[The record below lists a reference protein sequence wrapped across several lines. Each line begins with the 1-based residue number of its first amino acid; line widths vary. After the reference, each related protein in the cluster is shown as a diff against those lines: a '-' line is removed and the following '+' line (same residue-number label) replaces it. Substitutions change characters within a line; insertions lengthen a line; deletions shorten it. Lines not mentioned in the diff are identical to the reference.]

1 MTRLRLIIYGIV
13 LLVLIGMGLY
23 IKSLHSK
30 IADLDSY
37 KSLYET
43 ANKENKIFKS
53 KDSTW
58 RNRTEVATVTKSELD
73 HVKELQ
79 NLHKEFEG
87 IKRSLKNLENYQ
99 EVSSSTTIYKTVK
112 LKDTTI
118 YTKNNVAVEGKV
130 FEYKDKWES
139 ISGTI
144 VSDSIQWNIA
154 HKDSLKVVQYW
165 DRSWFLGKKK
175 YFTEIKSG
183 NPNTIV
189 DYQRSI
195 KATRKKGLF

>member
-1 MTRLRLIIYGIV
+1 MTRLRLIIYGII
-13 LLVLIGMGLY
+13 LLLFIGMGVY
-23 IKSLHSK
+23 IKILHGK
-30 IADLDSY
+30 VADLDSY

-43 ANKENKIFKS
+43 ANKENKVFRH

-58 RNRTEVATVTKSELD
+58 RNRTEVATVTKSELQ

-79 NLHKEFEG
+79 ELHREFDG
-87 IKRSLKNLENYQ
+87 IKKSLRNLENFTQ
-99 EVSSSTTIYKTVK
+99 TSQITTIHKTVK

-118 YTKNNVAVEGKV
+118 VSVDSVRIHATTFKYV
-130 FEYKDKWES
+130 DKWES
-139 ISGTI
+139 ISGVI
-144 VSDSIQWNIA
+144 VSDSIQWNIS

-165 DRSWFLGKKK
+165 DRKWFLGKKK
-175 YFTEIKSG
+175 YFTEIKSE

-195 KATRKKGLF
+195 RAERKRGLF

>member
-13 LLVLIGMGLY
+13 AIIFIIMATKLYFMGN
-23 IKSLHSK
+23 K
-30 IADLDSY
+30 IDDLSSY

-43 ANKENKIFKS
+43 AYRENKVFQH

-58 RNRTEVATVTKSELD
+58 HNRTEVATVIKSELQ

-79 NLHKEFEG
+79 ELHREFDG
-87 IKRSLKNLENYQ
+87 IKKSLQNLENFTQ
-99 EVSSSTTIYKTVK
+99 TSQITTIHKTVK

-118 YTKNNVAVEGKV
+118 VSVDSIRIHATTFKYV
-130 FEYKDKWES
+130 DKWES
-139 ISGTI
+139 ISGI
-144 VSDSIQWNIA
+144 IISDSIQWDIA
-154 HKDSLKVVQYW
+154 HKDSLKIVQYW
-165 DRSWFLGKKK
+165 DRKWFLGKKK
-175 YFTEIKSG
+175 YLTEIRSE

-195 KATRKKGLF
+195 RAERKRGLF